1 MFLERGLYAIN
12 TAIWGGRRDKSSQSM
27 PPPCAST
34 SDSCE
39 TLSVP
44 RIRPL
49 LGGFV
54 RYQTCWFWA
63 ACGSRSP
70 SWLETATVTQL
81 SGLLSGEDACKSAR
95 NPPISPIT
103 TNQKPRCIFDSVQT
117 ASKGAGNTAR
127 SGVCTLSDVMLWV
140 LVGSTMKPRNQG
152 WRFRGLSWWWAPLG
166 VVKLGTNATPWS

>member
-1 MFLERGLYAIN
+1 MVCTLSKPLPGVGDVAR
-12 TAIWGGRRDKSSQSM
+12 TPKTC
-27 PPPCAST
+27 PPRASI

-39 TLSVP
+39 TLLTP

-49 LGGFV
+49 LGGF
-54 RYQTCWFWA
+54 RSYQTCWFWA
-63 ACGSRSP
+63 VCRSRSP

-117 ASKGAGNTAR
+117 ASKGGR
-127 SGVCTLSDVMLWV
+127 KH
-140 LVGSTMKPRNQG
+140 GSE
-152 WRFRGLSWWWAPLG
+152 RGLYAIRCAVFWGRRWAPLWSSAVAG
-166 VVKLGTNATPWS
+166 LIAAKPGLKGFRRLGPRGFRSYQM